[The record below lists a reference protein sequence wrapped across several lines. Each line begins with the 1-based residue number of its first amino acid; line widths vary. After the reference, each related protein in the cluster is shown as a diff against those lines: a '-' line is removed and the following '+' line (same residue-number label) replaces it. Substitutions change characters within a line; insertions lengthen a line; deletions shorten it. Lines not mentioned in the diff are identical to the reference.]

1 MPLGEFCTREV
12 VTASVD
18 TSVYEAAQL
27 MRHHHVGTVVVVQN
41 RDGRELPVGIIT
53 DRDIVLEI
61 VAPGLDPE
69 VLTIGD
75 IMSAE
80 LMTVKESVGLF
91 ARWPCAAFPSS
102 ATAAIWSVS
111 SPWTT
116 CWGCCPKNCTRWPEW
131 SRASNRRKY
140 KHVVDKKGVSHA
152 CIATNHPA
160 RYAQL

>member
-91 ARWPCAAFPSS
+91 EAIQQMRTMAVRRLPIVSDSGDLVGIVTLDDLLGLLSEELHALARM
-102 ATAAIWSVS
+102 V
-111 SPWTT
+111 
-116 CWGCCPKNCTRWPEW
+116 TREQQKEIQT
-131 SRASNRRKY
+131 RR
-140 KHVVDKKGVSHA
+140 
-152 CIATNHPA
+152 
-160 RYAQL
+160 

>member
-61 VAPGLDPE
+61 VATGLDPE

-91 ARWPCAAFPSS
+91 E
-102 ATAAIWSVS
+102 AIQQMRTMAVRRLPIVS
-111 SPWTT
+111 DSGDPIFSLTT
-116 CWGCCPKNCTRWPEW
+116 D
-131 SRASNRRKY
+131 RK
-140 KHVVDKKGVSHA
+140 
-152 CIATNHPA
+152 
-160 RYAQL
+160 

>member
-75 IMSAE
+75 IMLAE

-91 ARWPCAAFPSS
+91 EAIQQMRTMAVRRLPIVSDSGDLVGIVTLDDLLGLLSEELHALARM
-102 ATAAIWSVS
+102 V
-111 SPWTT
+111 
-116 CWGCCPKNCTRWPEW
+116 TREQQKEIQT
-131 SRASNRRKY
+131 RR
-140 KHVVDKKGVSHA
+140 
-152 CIATNHPA
+152 
-160 RYAQL
+160 

>member
-75 IMSAE
+75 IMSAD

-91 ARWPCAAFPSS
+91 EAIQQMRTMAVRRLPIVSDSGDLVGIVTLDDLLGLLSEELHALARM
-102 ATAAIWSVS
+102 V
-111 SPWTT
+111 
-116 CWGCCPKNCTRWPEW
+116 TREQQKEIQT
-131 SRASNRRKY
+131 RR
-140 KHVVDKKGVSHA
+140 
-152 CIATNHPA
+152 
-160 RYAQL
+160 